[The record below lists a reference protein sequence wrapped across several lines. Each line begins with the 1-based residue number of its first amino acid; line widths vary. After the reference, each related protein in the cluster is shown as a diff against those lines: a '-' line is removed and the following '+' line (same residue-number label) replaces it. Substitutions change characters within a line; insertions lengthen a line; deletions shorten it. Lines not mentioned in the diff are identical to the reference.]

1 MRARGKACGWRRGT
15 MPSRPL
21 RPCATTG
28 CPELVE
34 KGRCPTHTAEQERGR
49 RQSETWRHA
58 KGTNGK
64 TIDVYQTPRWKA
76 LRLRVL
82 REANYLCQCEECEK
96 RPVGE
101 PANTVDHRIP
111 HHGRPELMWDR
122 RNLRAMSAS
131 HHSRKTAGETV
142 NG

>member
-1 MRARGKACGWRRGT
+1 

-21 RPCATTG
+21 RPCPVSN

-34 KGRCPTHTAEQERGR
+34 KGRCPTHTSAQDQQR

-58 KGTNGK
+58 KGAGGK
-64 TIDVYQTPRWKA
+64 TIDVYQTAKWKA
-76 LRLRVL
+76 LRARVL
-82 REANYLCQCEECEK
+82 REAKYLCQCEECER

-111 HHGRPELMWDR
+111 HHGDPGLMWDR
-122 RNLRAMSAS
+122 RNLRAMSQA
-131 HHSRKTAGETV
+131 HHSRKTASETMHV
-142 NG
+142 GRR